1 MMAEPVEKTLN
12 QFGTFGGVFTPSIL
26 TILGVIMF
34 MRSGFVTGQAGIG
47 SAILILTI
55 ATSITF
61 LTGLSISAVSTNT
74 TVEGGGAYFLISRS
88 LGPEFGGAIGL
99 ALFLAQA
106 LAVPFY
112 VLGFVEA
119 LTTTFPQANPFFL
132 YIGLATI
139 TVLFIINYVGA
150 SWAIKTQYVVLSILV
165 VAIGSFLIGG
175 IMDFDADIA
184 RANWAAAY
192 TEGNNFWVIFAVF
205 FPAVT
210 GIDAGVNMSGDLKE
224 PERSIP
230 VGTLAAIGVGFVV
243 YLFNI
248 IVSGGSTPRLNLI
261 DDPFGSLLRQ
271 AGPLSFA
278 VIAGVFAATLSSA
291 IGSLLGAPRILQAL
305 ARDDIFPGL
314 GLFAKGTIEGDEPR
328 RGLWLTLAMG
338 ILVLV
343 VAGSGGGGGA
353 LNAVAVV
360 LTMFFLFAYGM
371 TNAAAFIEQFS
382 RNPSFRPRFRFF
394 HWSLAL
400 VGGIG
405 CLVAAFLINPMAAII
420 SLFLVTGVYFY
431 ISRRVLK
438 NTFGDARRGFYYE
451 RVRTNLRKL
460 GTYAQHP
467 KNWRPTSLV
476 LSGNPNTRLTLTQI
490 ATWLGSGRGIT
501 TMVNVLEG
509 SVHDK
514 IDERAQAEQELQAY
528 IDENN
533 IQAYVDV
540 IVSPSFKT
548 GLAVLLQAHSV
559 GPIKPNMVV
568 SGWPK
573 RPSDYMGF
581 ARQLRTTHELGMSQV
596 ILSDRGLPEQ
606 PERIDIW
613 WRGRR
618 NGSLMAIL
626 AYLLSH
632 NWKWSRA
639 SIRLIKMLDP
649 GESSEQA
656 EAQLEELIDAARLD
670 ADFLVLPE
678 GRFAEQLESNSS
690 DADLVMLGFRP
701 PSDDNA
707 QAFHE
712 AYSEFVDGLSTT
724 LIVCSTGDADLLS

>member
-1 MMAEPVEKTLN
+1 MTDSPEKTQN
-12 QFGTFGGVFTPSIL
+12 QFGAFGGVFTPSIL

-34 MRSGFVTGQAGIG
+34 MRSGYVTGQAGIG
-47 SAILILTI
+47 SALLILTI

-61 LTGLSISAVSTNT
+61 LTGLSISAISTNT

-112 VLGFVEA
+112 ILGFVEA
-119 LTTTFPQANPFFL
+119 LTTTFPATEPYFL
-132 YIGLATI
+132 YVGLATI
-139 TVLFIINYVGA
+139 AVLFIINYIGA

-165 VAIGSFLIGG
+165 VAIGSFLVGG
-175 IMDFDADIA
+175 VLDFDPEIA
-184 RANWAAAY
+184 RANWAAEY
-192 TEGNNFWVIFAVF
+192 TDNASFWVIFAVF

-224 PERSIP
+224 PEKSIP
-230 VGTLAAIGVGFVV
+230 TGTLAAIVVGFVV
-243 YLFNI
+243 YGLNI
-248 IVSGGSTPRLNLI
+248 FLSGGSTLRENLI
-261 DDPFGSLLRQ
+261 ADPYGSLLAQ
-271 AGPLSFA
+271 AGPLAFA
-278 VIAGVFAATLSSA
+278 VTAGVFAATISSA

-314 GLFAKGTIEGDEPR
+314 GLFAKGTIKGDEPR
-328 RGLWLTLAMG
+328 RGLWLTLVMG
-338 ILVLV
+338 VIVLLI
-343 VAGSGGGGGA
+343 AGGGGGGGA

-400 VGGIG
+400 VGGVG
-405 CLVAAFLINPMAAII
+405 CLVAAFLINPVAALV
-420 SLFLVTGVYFY
+420 SFVLVTGVYFF
-431 ISRRVLK
+431 ISRRVLQK
-438 NTFGDARRGFYYE
+438 TFGDARRGFYYE
-451 RVRTNLRKL
+451 RVRTNLIKL
-460 GTYAQHP
+460 GTFAQHP

-476 LSGNPNTRLTLTQI
+476 LSGNPKTRLTLTQI

-509 SVHDK
+509 QVHEML
-514 IDERAQAEQELQAY
+514 DERAAAEAELREY
-528 IDENN
+528 VDDNN
-533 IQAYVDV
+533 IQAYVEV
-540 IVSPSFKT
+540 VVSPSFKA
-548 GLAVLLQAHSV
+548 GLGVLLQAHSI

-568 SGWPK
+568 SGWPS
-573 RPSDYMGF
+573 RPREYTDF

-596 ILSDRGLPEQ
+596 IVVDHGLPKE

-613 WRGRR
+613 WRGRK

-626 AYLLSH
+626 AYLLTH
-632 NWKWSRA
+632 NWQWNQT
-639 SIRLIKMLDP
+639 SIRLIKMLED
-649 GESSEQA
+649 GEEPDDA
-656 EAQLEELIDAARLD
+656 KARIGELIDAARLD
-670 ADFLVLPE
+670 ADHLILAQ
-678 GRFAEQLESNSS
+678 GNFAEQLAATSH
-690 DADLVMLGFRP
+690 DADLVLLGFRP
-701 PSDDNA
+701 PSDEGA

-712 AYSEFVDGLSTT
+712 AFSGLVEGLPTT